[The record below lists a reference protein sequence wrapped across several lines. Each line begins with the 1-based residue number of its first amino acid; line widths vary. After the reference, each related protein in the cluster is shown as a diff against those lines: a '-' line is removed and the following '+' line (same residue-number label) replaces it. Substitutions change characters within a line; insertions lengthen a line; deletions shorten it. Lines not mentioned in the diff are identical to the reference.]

1 MTKLKRMNE
10 ELVNIFQLDIDLRNQ
25 KAYDFAFK
33 SLKNEWNLPDEF
45 IAKVAKNFL
54 CATEGNIFLDIL
66 DGADDIN
73 EAWRRYCEY
82 RGMEH
87 EIDCNPFLEE

>member
-1 MTKLKRMNE
+1 MAK
-10 ELVNIFQLDIDLRNQ
+10 ELTNVFLLDREIQDQ

-33 SLKNEWNLPDEF
+33 SLKNEWNLPEEF

-73 EAWRRYCEY
+73 DAWRRYCKF
-82 RGMEH
+82 RGIEH
-87 EIDCNPFLEE
+87 EIDFNPFIEE